1 MKLFIRTVRELI
13 VVGSWMLND
22 SIISFSTDQT
32 DTLKLT
38 RWETCERIFCVQF
51 FFRLLFSFSKF
62 LVTVK
67 RNAYKCCFENGRL
80 LKRWSKIAHQN
91 LNHTQALFNVVRM
104 TKSYIFFCLLKIC
117 NRNYFI
123 SSFVRSN
130 SIRHQNC

>member
-1 MKLFIRTVRELI
+1 MIETIHSNGSRAHCSRQLNVEWLDNFIQHWSNRHTETHKVRNL
-13 VVGSWMLND
+13 WKNFLC
-22 SIISFSTDQT
+22 T
-32 DTLKLT
+32 
-38 RWETCERIFCVQF
+38 IF
-51 FFRLLFSFSKF
+51 FSFSKF